1 MDSAPINIQAAKAQF
16 SRLIAE
22 VTEGKEIVLAKAGK
36 PVAKLV
42 PYSPP
47 PLQKREGGFLKGQ
60 LWESPDCWE
69 PDEDIIKMM
78 TEGPIFPDEE
88 DQPLAEEMATS
99 HAVASR

>member
-47 PLQKREGGFLKGQ
+47 LTP
-60 LWESPDCWE
+60 
-69 PDEDIIKMM
+69 
-78 TEGPIFPDEE
+78 
-88 DQPLAEEMATS
+88 
-99 HAVASR
+99 